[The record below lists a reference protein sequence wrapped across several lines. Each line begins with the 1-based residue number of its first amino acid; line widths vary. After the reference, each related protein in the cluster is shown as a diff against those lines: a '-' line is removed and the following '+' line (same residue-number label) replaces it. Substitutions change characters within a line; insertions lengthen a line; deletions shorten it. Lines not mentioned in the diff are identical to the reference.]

1 MHVGF
6 ENAIIS
12 RASVNYQSAE
22 FGEKFSPPEWSRQ
35 EVSFL
40 YPFHTTHKRAA
51 KNEKIGTKL
60 TRTCCGIS
68 YSRG

>member
-1 MHVGF
+1 MYVGF
-6 ENAIIS
+6 ENAIVP

-40 YPFHTTHKRAA
+40 YPFTQLIKERQ
-51 KNEKIGTKL
+51 KI
-60 TRTCCGIS
+60 R
-68 YSRG
+68 RRENWD